1 MRAMKPGTTTV
12 NNEML
17 PQGKARPTLKTR
29 NGMQF
34 PHRPPSGNHLPE
46 WTLRA
51 GCSFRFGPLPES
63 ASLSEGSKWD
73 ALSETRALGK
83 PGPGMDAQG
92 GMQFP
97 REARCG
103 KCVPESAFKTGHT
116 FRNMVL
122 REAASRS
129 EPEFWDRLPLQT
141 EEGALPA
148 VDADGAPSLLDY
160 VEAGS

>member
-17 PQGKARPTLKTR
+17 PQGKARPTLKIR
-29 NGMQF
+29 NG
-34 PHRPPSGNHLPE
+34 
-46 WTLRA
+46 A
-51 GCSFRFGPLPES
+51 
-63 ASLSEGSKWD
+63 
-73 ALSETRALGK
+73 
-83 PGPGMDAQG
+83 
-92 GMQFP
+92 QFP

-148 VDADGAPSLLDY
+148 VDAGSAPFALSN
-160 VEAGS
+160 VEARSRGLRPLGAGGSVDGEHRARDVGGHVARQEDKGVGDILGLAHAAERNGGDDGLDDLFG